1 MKQNERYRNATI
13 VIVGL
18 LLASVANTAQAALI
32 QSTEL
37 QKDEFAGVARALNQ
51 ETWTEYYIARYQ
63 TREQAH
69 PTILAAFTNAQKEWI
84 DFASNNTTGRQ
95 SKWPMHQELWRLA
108 NELDAD
114 NRQRA
119 LAAKMFDRLT
129 SEQTHLSPDQQN
141 QWRLRSHTLNPLLET
156 SSNPTNTDQLKDV
169 TADIRRW
176 LLTWDAI
183 LIDGTAFRQS
193 ALPQGV
199 RLSPTEHRVIF
210 VSNSLKT
217 VATTIPV
224 EKFQTYEPPQAPL
237 LSGRCRNG
245 QIAQLDSALLESDP
259 ALREAYESQTLRA
272 VGSALCQ
279 MSIRPVH
286 PDRTATPSEKEE
298 VDIRAFGLER
308 GADGIY
314 IPSKEPERIQGRSN
328 LWIGIAVGVLAA
340 GAYAFWRQQ
349 QQQDPARAVHHQG
362 F

>member
-1 MKQNERYRNATI
+1 MKQNEWRKNVI

-18 LLASVANTAQAALI
+18 LLASIANTAQAALI

-51 ETWTEYYIARYQ
+51 ETWTEYYISRYQ
-63 TREQAH
+63 TREQTNPA
-69 PTILAAFTNAQKEWI
+69 ILRAFTNAQKEWL
-84 DFASNNTTGRQ
+84 DFSNNKATGQQ
-95 SKWPMHQELWRLA
+95 SKWPMHQELWRQA

-129 SEQTHLSPDQQN
+129 TEQTHLSSDQQS
-141 QWRLRSHTLNPLLET
+141 QWRQRSQTLNPLLET
-156 SSNPTNTDQLKDV
+156 GSNSTNMDQMKDV

-199 RLSPTEHRVIF
+199 RLPPTEHRVIF

-217 VATTIPV
+217 VATTILV
-224 EKFQTYEPPQAPL
+224 EKFQTYEPPQVPL

-259 ALREAYESQTLRA
+259 TLREAYESQTLRA
-272 VGSALCQ
+272 VGSGLCQ

-286 PDRTATPSEKEE
+286 SDRTATTSEKEE
-298 VDIRAFGLER
+298 ADIRAFGLER

-314 IPSKEPERIQGRSN
+314 MPSKEPDRIQGRSN

-349 QQQDPARAVHHQG
+349 QQQDPAPAVHHQG